1 MRISSLCAEH
11 PVSVLMIYAGVM
23 FTGILSALHLEI
35 NLYPEI
41 EIPEASVICS
51 HPEMNAR
58 EMEQLVAIPL
68 ENSLST
74 VRGIKE
80 IKSVSKDGICSV
92 NILLGI
98 NTCINSADAEI
109 KEKIDIAY
117 AFLPDKASKPV
128 VFFKNI
134 FETPFMTLGI
144 FPAEGKRPSDICDLV
159 DKEMKTRLLAV
170 EGVAE
175 VRISGSGKKEIVI
188 DIDYP
193 KLINT
198 GISLDEISTSA
209 AGAVFNYPVGIIN
222 TDIREFRVKAKTDIN
237 NTSDLKEIPAIR
249 DNALRIGDIADIYE
263 TEEESNS
270 FFISGSKERIEE
282 CIGIEIIKSGYT
294 GLIGT
299 SKRLK
304 KNISKMQDIFRNDF
318 HISIIEDSSVS
329 LSSSLKSLYITIG
342 IGFLSAA
349 AVLLL
354 IFRDFRI
361 SAIVFI
367 SLPASLSIVFIYM
380 FFLKVSINLISLS
393 GLAIGCGMVFDNS
406 IVILDKLLKTQPAS
420 PYLIGKTLRNTVSP
434 AAGSTATT
442 VIVFIPVLLIP
453 GITGKLFYDL
463 ALSIIIFIIASF
475 TVSVTL
481 TPSLYMILGLPL
493 NYKERKN
500 FMIVNIT
507 VLYYKYLIW
516 IKGKK
521 HLKYLLIPLLTIPFT
536 LTPLIDFKTAPD
548 GSENIV
554 SAQIAFQP
562 GLRIEEYCSRTAVII
577 RNLLEKGIAVSVNA
591 AGGYD
596 SNSPFEKCSKEKES
610 WITLLSV
617 RGHEDYSGVT
627 EKYADL
633 IENYFRERKINAVI
647 RSRGS
652 FMDRLPRIGSELFEA
667 RVVDKNREECGRK
680 VQALSSYLQSI
691 DGDLQITGNFIK
703 NIKGFNI
710 TFSNEKLAE
719 TGISNMEIFETLTA
733 AVKGRVFQLNNFN
746 GETGKKVRIRFKKE
760 YTDTPFKIASLKFPF
775 EKGLFDISSSASV
788 TAEMNYPYLERI
800 NRKPALT
807 VIAAPGK
814 TDKKDLQRLVNE
826 SADSSIEIV
835 SASVSRENII
845 EISVLFLS
853 SLLMLYLFLGA
864 QFESY
869 TIPLFI
875 MMTIPFSV
883 SGSISALLLTGRSF
897 NLSSFLGILILS
909 GTVVNTAII
918 IFSERTGVCSDIR
931 ESVKGG
937 IRAVTASVLTTAAAL
952 LSAAF
957 LDKNPVLSNAAF
969 TLLGGLA
976 SGTAALF
983 LIFPMTGPDSRKNCG
998 RRDYSGNE

>member
-23 FTGILSALHLEI
+23 FTGLLSAHHLEI

-68 ENSLST
+68 ENTLST

-92 NILLGI
+92 NILLGMNTGI
-98 NTCINSADAEI
+98 NTADAEI

-117 AFLPDKASKPV
+117 AFLPDRSSKPV
-128 VFFKNI
+128 VIFKNI

-144 FPAEGKRPSDICDLV
+144 FPAEGKKPSDICDLV

-198 GISLDEISTSA
+198 GIPLDEISTSVA
-209 AGAVFNYPVGIIN
+209 EAVFNYPVGKIN
-222 TDIREFRVKAKTDIN
+222 TDIREFRVKAKTEIKN
-237 NTSDLKEIPAIR
+237 ISDLNKIPAVR
-249 DNALRIGDIADIYE
+249 NNPLRIGDIADIYE
-263 TEEESNS
+263 TAEENNS
-270 FFISGSKERIEE
+270 FFISGNRERIEE
-282 CIGIEIIKSGYT
+282 CIGIEIIKSGDT

-304 KNISKMQDIFRNDF
+304 KSIRKMQNIFRNDF
-318 HISIIEDSSVS
+318 HIRIIEDSSVS
-329 LSSSLKSLYITIG
+329 LSSSLKSLYVTIG
-342 IGFLSAA
+342 IGFISAA

-367 SLPASLSIVFIYM
+367 SLPSSLSIVFIYM
-380 FFLKVSINLISLS
+380 FFMKVSINIISLS

-406 IVILDKLLKTQPAS
+406 IVILDKLLKTQPVN
-420 PYLIGKTLRNTVSP
+420 PDLIGKTLCNTVSA
-434 AAGSTATT
+434 AAGSTVTT
-442 VIVFIPVLLIP
+442 VIVFIPLLLIP

-475 TVSVTL
+475 AVSVTL
-481 TPSLYMILGLPL
+481 TPTLYIILRIPES
-493 NYKERKN
+493 YIDRKN
-500 FMIVNIT
+500 FITMIIADS
-507 VLYYKYLIW
+507 YYKYLLW
-516 IKGKK
+516 IRDKN
-521 HLKYLLIPLLTIPFT
+521 HLKYLLVPLFSAPFLLIPF
-536 LTPLIDFKTAPD
+536 IDFKTAPD
-548 GSENIV
+548 GTENTV
-554 SAQIAFQP
+554 TAQIAFQP
-562 GLRIEEYCSRTAVII
+562 GFRIEEYCARTTAII
-577 RNLLEKGIAVSVNA
+577 RSLLEKGIAESVNA

-596 SNSPFEKCSKEKES
+596 NNSPFEKCTKEKDCWKAS
-610 WITLLSV
+610 LSI
-617 RGHEDYSGVT
+617 RGPDNYSGNVHQ
-627 EKYADL
+627 YADL
-633 IENYFRERKINAVI
+633 IENYFSERKINAVI

-652 FMDRLPRIGSELFEA
+652 FMDNLPDKGSELLEA
-667 RVVDKNREECGRK
+667 RVVDKSREECSRK
-680 VQALSSYLQSI
+680 IKALSSYLKSV
-691 DGDLQITGNFIK
+691 DGELQLTGNFIK
-703 NIKGFNI
+703 NIRGFKI
-710 TFSNEKLAE
+710 TFSNEKLAD
-719 TGISNMEIFETLTA
+719 TGISNMQIFETLA
-733 AVKGRVFQLNNFN
+733 GAVKGRVFQLNNFN
-746 GETGKKVRIRFKKE
+746 GETGKKVRIRFKRE

-775 EKGLFDISSSASV
+775 EKGLFDISSSAAV

-814 TDKKDLQRLVNE
+814 TDKKDLLKLVKGL
-826 SADSSIEIV
+826 ADSSIEVV
-835 SASVSRENII
+835 SVSFSRENIV

-864 QFESY
+864 QFESF

-875 MMTIPFSV
+875 MMTIPFSL
-883 SGSISALLLTGRSF
+883 SGSISALFITERSF

-909 GTVVNTAII
+909 GTVVNNSII
-918 IFSERTGVCSDIR
+918 IFSEKTGVSSDIR

-937 IRAVTASVLTTAAAL
+937 MRAVTASVLTTAAAL
-952 LSAAF
+952 VPAAF
-957 LDKNPVLSNAAF
+957 LDKNPVLSNAAC

-983 LIFPMTGPDSRKNCG
+983 LIFPMTGSVSRKSCG
-998 RRDYSGNE
+998 RRDSAGYE